1 MPSPKLDLRGVCP
14 GCGQTV
20 DVTGARTWATHSAVA
35 DQSSTA
41 KRYRRCA
48 WSSQKLGAAEMRAS
62 LTAAHEGAVRAA
74 ATRLREAEAARDAH
88 VAADRDIDPA
98 ALRIADDRGAGI
110 RLERVGEAEV
120 RLDRLDL
127 PVLVAQIGRAHV

>member
-88 VAADRDIDPA
+88 VAALALADRYARALLRFPAHAPTGSDPFNGNP
-98 ALRIADDRGAGI
+98 L
-110 RLERVGEAEV
+110 
-120 RLDRLDL
+120 
-127 PVLVAQIGRAHV
+127 